1 MKAIIRTSRIT
12 PKKANL
18 IAGMV
23 RRKTATE
30 GLEILK
36 YTPKKA
42 AKLLY
47 KLLTSAVSNAVSN
60 FKQDQKALIIKEIIV
75 TKGPTLKRGVPVSR
89 GRTYPILKRTSHITL
104 ILEIDTTAVKTT
116 KSKNSAKTETTET
129 SSATVK
135 ETKAKKTVSKKA
147 A

>member
-1 MKAIIRTSRIT
+1 
-12 PKKANL
+12 
-18 IAGMV
+18 
-23 RRKTATE
+23 
-30 GLEILK
+30 LEILK